1 MTKQIVGVLELASKY
16 KYGLT
21 SRGVPIYLFRPYD
34 EAEPDYIVGCSQRD
48 TSRNQIALI
57 EVTAEA
63 APPPPSKPRGLL
75 VQLFGVVGDKTAERD
90 ALLAYYCPVKRW
102 TTEEIPAVD
111 TRHDDQ
117 REWIDAEHGWI
128 TFHIDPPGCRDIDDA
143 IAYQPKTGRWAIT
156 IADAAAA
163 VPEGSIIDQKARAI
177 GSTFY
182 DVTGQ
187 AIRPMLP
194 QAISENS
201 GSLLPGLPRRGIS
214 LFFGP
219 VGPMDEFALTWI
231 TVKHSFTYENF
242 LGSDV
247 ATLLG
252 ITEDPHD
259 WIAAQMIHYNRDA
272 ATLLRS
278 KGYGIL
284 RSQKP
289 ADAEATAHWSSVSPE
304 LAHMANEAAT
314 YEPAAS
320 AGGHAGLT
328 LNSYCHASSPLRRYA
343 DLVNQRILKALI
355 IKEVPTTA
363 EPLEQLATYLNSRTT
378 ANRRWSRDSTF
389 LQCVAPGTLQ
399 QIDVVWVSA
408 THVWVPIWKR
418 LLRIRHEVEE
428 LPEPG
433 TCDTISIYCDPTRRN
448 WKQRVLTAPVISVP

>member
-48 TSRNQIALI
+48 TTRNQIALI
-57 EVTAEA
+57 EVTDEA
-63 APPPPSKPRGLL
+63 PPPPPSKPRGLL
-75 VQLFGVVGDKTAERD
+75 VILFGPVGNATSERD
-90 ALLAYYCPVKRW
+90 ALLAHYCPVKRW
-102 TTEEIPAVD
+102 ATEEIPAPD
-111 TRHDDQ
+111 ATGDEL
-117 REWIDAEHGWI
+117 REELDAEHGWI

-163 VPEGSIIDQKARAI
+163 VPKGGAIDQKARAI

-182 DVTGQ
+182 DVSGT

-194 QAISENS
+194 SAISENS
-201 GSLLPGLPRRGIS
+201 GSLLPGFRRRGIS

-219 VGPMDEFALTWI
+219 VGPMDEFGLTWI

-247 ATLLG
+247 ATILG

-259 WIAAQMIHYNRDA
+259 WIASRMIQYNRDA

-278 KGYGIL
+278 KGHGIL

-304 LAHMANEAAT
+304 LAHMANEAAS

-343 DLVNQRILKALI
+343 DLVNQRILKAI
-355 IKEVPTTA
+355 IMHQ
-363 EPLEQLATYLNSRTT
+363 PLASMDPDLPTYLNSRTK

-389 LQCVAPGTLQ
+389 LQCVSPGTLQ
-399 QIDVVWVSA
+399 QINVIWVSA
-408 THVWVPIWKR
+408 THVWVPVWKR
-418 LLRIRHEVEE
+418 LLRIRHEVAG